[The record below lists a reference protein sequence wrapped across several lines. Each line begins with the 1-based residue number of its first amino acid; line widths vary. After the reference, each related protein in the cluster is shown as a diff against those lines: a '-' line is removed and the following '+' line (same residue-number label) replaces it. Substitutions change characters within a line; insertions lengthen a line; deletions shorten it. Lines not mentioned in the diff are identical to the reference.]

1 MHLSDEEFEYMMRKD
16 EDLLSIREFATVC
29 IIDYKFN
36 FRKLRLKNMIIIKLK
51 LNQTVRPLKAKLEE
65 AYRKISS
72 LEEELKS
79 EKTELNK
86 IRHVYD
92 EDKRSY
98 NVNSI
103 DNQKLYYELA
113 DVKAQLQQANF
124 KKDNYDRIK

>member
-1 MHLSDEEFEYMMRKD
+1 
-16 EDLLSIREFATVC
+16 
-29 IIDYKFN
+29 
-36 FRKLRLKNMIIIKLK
+36 
-51 LNQTVRPLKAKLEE
+51 LKAKLEE
-65 AYRKISS
+65 AYKKINS

-92 EDKRSY
+92 EEKRSY

-103 DNQKLYYELA
+103 DNQKLYYELS